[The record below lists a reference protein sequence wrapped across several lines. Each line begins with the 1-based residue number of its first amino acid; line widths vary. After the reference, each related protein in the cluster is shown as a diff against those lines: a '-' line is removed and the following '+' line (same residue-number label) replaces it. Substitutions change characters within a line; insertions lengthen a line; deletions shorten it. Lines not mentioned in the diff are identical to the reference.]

1 VNGNFNELN
10 LSGGGTKLKVKGWVV
25 WEAGDERA
33 DLVITVTQ
41 GTVTGSAPA
50 AVTKTDDTWDAE
62 IVLNGGGQIWSK
74 GIAFG
79 QAGAIVSTGAAATT
93 QSWNSGPL
101 QVK

>member
-1 VNGNFNELN
+1 VNGNFSELN
-10 LSGGGTKLKVKGWVV
+10 MSSGGTKLKVEGWVV
-25 WEAGDERA
+25 WEEGDERA
-33 DLVITVTQ
+33 DLSITVTQ

-50 AVTKTDDTWDAE
+50 TATKPDDTWQAE
-62 IVLNGGGQIWSK
+62 IVLNGSGQTWSK

-79 QAGAIVSTGAAATT
+79 QAGAIVRTSAAPAA